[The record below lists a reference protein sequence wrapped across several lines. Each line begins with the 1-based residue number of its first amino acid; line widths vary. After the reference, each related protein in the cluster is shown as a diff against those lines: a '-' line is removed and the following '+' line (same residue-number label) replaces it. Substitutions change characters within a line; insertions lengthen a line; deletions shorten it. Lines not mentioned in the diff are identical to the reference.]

1 MEAPEESL
9 VAPLDSVGW
18 MIVGGLVEG
27 GWDVRLADLKM
38 FRKKFMEMLLCAIR
52 YTKFYVKF

>member
-9 VAPLDSVGW
+9 VASLDSVGW
-18 MIVGGLVEG
+18 MIVGGLVVG

-38 FRKKFMEMLLCAIR
+38 FRKLEVYGDVIVCGKI
-52 YTKFYVKF
+52 Y

>member
-9 VAPLDSVGW
+9 VASLDSVGW
-18 MIVGGLVEG
+18 MIVGGLVVG

-38 FRKKFMEMLLCAIR
+38 FRKLEVYGDAIVCGKI
-52 YTKFYVKF
+52 Y